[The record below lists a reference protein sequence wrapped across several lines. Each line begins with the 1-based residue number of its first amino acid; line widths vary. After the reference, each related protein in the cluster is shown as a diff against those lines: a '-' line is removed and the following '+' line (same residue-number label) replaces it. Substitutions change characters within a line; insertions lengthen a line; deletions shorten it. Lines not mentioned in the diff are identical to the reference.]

1 MPEVRTHELR
11 QGELRADSKQIYNGL
26 DCCVTF
32 EVHTEIRRLFNEEPL
47 VYGFER
53 ALQAPALEMMMR
65 GFRVDEYER
74 RKGIELLT
82 KQLAR
87 LDSILQQYAFA
98 VQGRALNPRS
108 QKQLQEF
115 FYGKMRLPEVW
126 TSFKGVKKLS
136 MNRETLEKL
145 EVYFHAMPVISCIL
159 AIRDLAKKKEIL
171 ETEVDP
177 DGRMRTSYNIAGTE
191 TGRWSSSANAFGTGT
206 NLQNI
211 PPRLR
216 KIFIADDGWKI
227 CGIDLEQA
235 ESREGVEQALRAA
248 GFAAALACDAAG
260 WAWARLRSAGGA
272 GLDAADAA

>member
-1 MPEVRTHELR
+1 MVCQKECSKAVEPPRQPKSPLSIASSGKTMPEVRTHELR

-53 ALQAPALEMMMR
+53 ALQAPALELLMR
-65 GFRVDEYER
+65 GIRVDEYER

-126 TSFKGVKKLS
+126 TSF
-136 MNRETLEKL
+136 
-145 EVYFHAMPVISCIL
+145 
-159 AIRDLAKKKEIL
+159 
-171 ETEVDP
+171 
-177 DGRMRTSYNIAGTE
+177 
-191 TGRWSSSANAFGTGT
+191 
-206 NLQNI
+206 
-211 PPRLR
+211 
-216 KIFIADDGWKI
+216 
-227 CGIDLEQA
+227 
-235 ESREGVEQALRAA
+235 
-248 GFAAALACDAAG
+248 
-260 WAWARLRSAGGA
+260 
-272 GLDAADAA
+272 